1 MRILLNIWAAVGPL
15 MGVVLGGWLT
25 MRNQR
30 MLWILDNKRSEYRK
44 LLTTITR
51 DYTTFL
57 NVYAGRVALSGAD
70 ERRREKA
77 HLEALNVIRDRLFI
91 AKEVSEMDIASK
103 WSEAIGRAY
112 NNRDFLALKSQY
124 EEIAKAIQDHAGKIM
139 GRRFWFLAR

>member
-1 MRILLNIWAAVGPL
+1 MLVSARCNSSSERRLRNAAFSQH
-15 MGVVLGGWLT
+15 LGGGW
-25 MRNQR
+25 
-30 MLWILDNKRSEYRK
+30 
-44 LLTTITR
+44 TTLTR

-139 GRRFWFLAR
+139 GGRFWFLAR